1 MYEETAFKFYML
13 GNSPQRNQSQSP
25 SNLTS
30 DSLIYFWTRVKSVE
44 CSGKFSGLHCRVSEF
59 PPFVSAQS
67 SLMRCGIKCANQ
79 SAAVMTR
86 QAQETKALFVLGLE
100 TYLHMRTCQENWQLT
115 LWSFRNLSIETFEV
129 LILPHRKSKFNMQH
143 LFPRHK

>member
-44 CSGKFSGLHCRVSEF
+44 CSGKFSGLHCRVPEF
-59 PPFVSAQS
+59 PLSVSTQS

-86 QAQETKALFVLGLE
+86 QAQETKSLFVLGLE
-100 TYLHMRTCQENWQLT
+100 TYLHMRTCQENSAT
-115 LWSFRNLSIETFEV
+115 DIMEF
-129 LILPHRKSKFNMQH
+129 
-143 LFPRHK
+143 